1 MKVYHSIADVSAKNP
16 VVTIGM
22 FDGVHAGHRAILK
35 QLEESK
41 KQCNGESVL
50 LTFWPHPRVFFGK
63 TDGFS
68 TLTTIEEKLHLLEQT
83 GLDVCVVLP
92 FSKEFASLSPE
103 EYIRTILVDGLKAK
117 KIVIGY
123 DHKYGKNGLGTF
135 DLMKQFGRV
144 YNFEVEEIN
153 AFSFNSDAVSS
164 TKIRRFLGEGNIEKA
179 NKYLSYNYFIQGSI
193 IHGSQIGRTI
203 GFPTANIQIE
213 TEYKTIPANGVY
225 AGYSIID
232 NKKYKA
238 VINIGNK
245 PTVSENNK
253 TSIEVHLIDFQRDL
267 YNETLQVSFVFR
279 LRDEQKFESLD
290 ALKKAIQHDVDC
302 VRTMTF

>member
-1 MKVYHSIADVSAKNP
+1 MKVYHSIVDFSAKNP

-22 FDGVHAGHRAILK
+22 FDGVHAGHRAILQ
-35 QLEESK
+35 QLEKSK
-41 KQCNGESVL
+41 KQCDGESVL
-50 LTFWPHPRVFFGK
+50 LTFWPHPRIFFGK

-68 TLTTIEEKLHLLEQT
+68 TLTTIEEKLRLLEQT
-83 GLDVCVVLP
+83 GLDACVVLP

-103 EYIRTILVDGLKAK
+103 EYIQKILVDGLKAR

-164 TKIRRFLGEGNIEKA
+164 TKIRHFLGEGNIEMA
-179 NKYLSYNYFIQGSI
+179 NQYLSYNYFIQGSI

-203 GFPTANIQIE
+203 GFPTANIHIE
-213 TEYKTIPANGVY
+213 NEYKMIPANGVY
-225 AGYSIID
+225 VGYSIVD
-232 NKKYKA
+232 DKKYKA
-238 VINIGNK
+238 VINIGHN
-245 PTVSENNK
+245 PTISENNK
-253 TSIEVHLIDFQRDL
+253 TSIEVHLIDFQQDL
-267 YNETLQVSFVFR
+267 YNETLQVSFMYR

-290 ALKKAIQHDVDC
+290 ALKNAIQRDVDC
-302 VRTMTF
+302 VRKMTI

>member
-1 MKVYHSIADVSAKNP
+1 MKVYHSIVDFSAKNP

-22 FDGVHAGHRAILK
+22 FDGVHAGHRAILQ
-35 QLEESK
+35 QLEKSK
-41 KQCNGESVL
+41 KQCDGESVL

-68 TLTTIEEKLHLLEQT
+68 TLTTIEEKLRLLEQT
-83 GLDVCVVLP
+83 GLDACVVLP

-103 EYIRTILVDGLKAK
+103 EYIQKILVDGLKAR

-164 TKIRRFLGEGNIEKA
+164 TKIRHFLGEGNIEMA
-179 NKYLSYNYFIQGSI
+179 NQYLSYNYFIQGSI

-203 GFPTANIQIE
+203 GFPTANIHIE
-213 TEYKTIPANGVY
+213 NEYKMIPANGVY
-225 AGYSIID
+225 AGYSIVD
-232 NKKYKA
+232 DKKYKA
-238 VINIGNK
+238 VINIGHN
-245 PTVSENNK
+245 PTISENNK
-253 TSIEVHLIDFQRDL
+253 TSIEVHLIDFQQDL
-267 YNETLQVSFVFR
+267 YNETLQVSFMYR

-290 ALKKAIQHDVDC
+290 ALKNAIQRDVDC
-302 VRTMTF
+302 VRKMTI